1 MKHPSEESISAL
13 VDGMLTVA
21 ETQRVAAHL
30 AQCAPC
36 RESYDSFA
44 SLKSMLKGAPDP
56 ASPDELF
63 WAKTFRRMRTEVE
76 PEVREQ
82 SMRSPL
88 LRRQIGSAV
97 ALATITLAVVLTPL
111 TMKPHPSATS
121 GPVVAQD
128 TLDAEDVSSFVRMH
142 TSSAAAQPL
151 ADRDR
156 QQLISADVNTLMA
169 DDGTT
174 ETSGNG
180 EPSL

>member
-21 ETQRVAAHL
+21 ETRKVAEHL

-36 RESYDSFA
+36 RESYDSFT
-44 SLKSMLKGAPDP
+44 SLKSMLSGTPDP
-56 ASPDELF
+56 AAPDEMF
-63 WAKTFRRMRTEVE
+63 WANTFRRMRTEAAPEARE
-76 PEVREQ
+76 PQR
-82 SMRSPL
+82 RSPL
-88 LRRQIGSAV
+88 LWRQVGSAV
-97 ALATITLAVVLTPL
+97 ALASVALAIVLTPL
-111 TMKPHPSATS
+111 TTQPHDSS
-121 GPVVAQD
+121 RHVVAQD
-128 TLDAEDVSSFVRMH
+128 TLDAEDVSSFVQMH

-156 QQLISADVNTLMA
+156 QQLISADVNTLLT

-174 ETSGNG
+174 ETGGNG